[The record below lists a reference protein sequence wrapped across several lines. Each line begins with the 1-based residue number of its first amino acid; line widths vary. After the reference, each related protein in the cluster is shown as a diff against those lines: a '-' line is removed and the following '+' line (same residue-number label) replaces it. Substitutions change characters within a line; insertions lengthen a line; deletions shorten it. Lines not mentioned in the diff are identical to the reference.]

1 MNPMDENLP
10 EINDREEE
18 ENFEKLLEGTPI
30 RNETFAVGDK
40 VRGTVVFISDENVF
54 IDISGKSEAVAEV
67 KEFLNESGDLTIT
80 KGDSIDA
87 YIVSMNAGEILVSTN
102 IGRGHANLEL
112 LRKAHQFNIPIE
124 GTILDTVKG
133 GYAVSVSGINCFCPY
148 SQVDI
153 KSPPDPESLLKQTF
167 EFQIIEFSE
176 RGKNIILSRKV
187 LLEKYREEQLK
198 QLRETIAEGDIISGK
213 VVSIQNFGIFA
224 DIGGTEALI
233 PKSEISWSR
242 RPCLESFHIGETV
255 QAKIIS
261 IDWEHEKIGLSIKQ
275 LNPEP
280 WENIEQY
287 HAGQQVNGTVM
298 NIIRKGAFVELEPGL
313 EGFIPL
319 SRMSLIKHINKPE
332 DVLAIGDNISV
343 RILEINPDDKKML
356 LELITDEPDP
366 WLAPT
371 DSLLEKAHSATIES
385 SRDAG
390 LTVRLSNGM
399 AGFVPASE
407 VIQRKCDLQKAYPVG
422 SGIKVAIKDII
433 KEERKLILSERRA
446 VKREEMEEY
455 KKYMS
460 GSSEGQESDSTIGNI
475 FKDTF
480 AEIRKKM
487 EEEK

>member
-1 MNPMDENLP
+1 MNPIDENLT
-10 EINDREEE
+10 ETNDREE

-40 VRGTVVFISDENVF
+40 VRGTVVFITDENVF

-67 KEFLNESGDLTIT
+67 KEFLNESGDLTIAN
-80 KGDSIDA
+80 GDSIEA
-87 YIVSMNAGEILVSTN
+87 YIVSMNAGEILVSTS
-102 IGRGHANLEL
+102 IGRGHANPEL
-112 LRKAHQFNIPIE
+112 LRKAHQLNIPVE

-133 GYAVSVSGINCFCPY
+133 GYTVSVSGISCFCPY

-167 EFQIIEFSE
+167 EFQIIEFSD
-176 RGKNIILSRKV
+176 RGRNIILSRKV
-187 LLEKYREEQLK
+187 LLEKYRAEQLK
-198 QLRETIAEGDIISGK
+198 QLKETIAEGDIISGK
-213 VVSIQNFGIFA
+213 VVSIQDFGIFA

-242 RPCLESFHIGETV
+242 RPRLESFHIGQTV

-261 IDWEHEKIGLSIKQ
+261 LDWEHEKIGLSIKQ
-275 LNPEP
+275 LNSEP
-280 WENIEQY
+280 WENIERY
-287 HAGQQVNGTVM
+287 HAGQQVNGTVT
-298 NIIRKGAFVELEPGL
+298 NTIRKGAFVEIEPGL

-319 SRMSLIKHINKPE
+319 SRMSLIKRINSPE
-332 DVLAIGDNISV
+332 EVLAVDNTISV

-371 DSLLEKAHSATIES
+371 DSLMEKAHSATVES
-385 SRDAG
+385 SRDSG
-390 LTVRLSNGM
+390 LTVRISNGM

-407 VIQRKCDLQKAYPVG
+407 LIQGKGDLQKTYPVG
-422 SGIKVAIKDII
+422 SVIKVAVKDII
-433 KEERKLILSERRA
+433 KEERRLILSERRA

-460 GSSEGQESDSTIGNI
+460 VSPEGQESDSTIGNI

-480 AEIRKKM
+480 AEIKKKM